1 MKYFI
6 DTEFLEGTQKG
17 IFRDSKPTI
26 DLISIGIVAEDGREY
41 YAISK
46 DFNIKEAW
54 NRYQVDVNMDYK
66 PSVGNCKDG
75 HYNPQFIKTYWLRD
89 NVCRNLFNNET
100 FKFYD
105 SIDTYKEFKN
115 LVKHFGKTN
124 SQIAEEI
131 KKFTHRSNSHLLS
144 DGHRSYPEFYGY
156 YADYDWVVFC
166 WLFGKMIDLPKGFPM
181 FCMDL
186 KQMLE
191 GILDT
196 KASHTFGN
204 DRVIPIPVIKENIRT
219 WLETHPQYPAQVNE
233 HNALEDAKWNKKYY
247 EFLKSL

>member
-1 MKYFI
+1 M
-6 DTEFLEGTQKG
+6 
-17 IFRDSKPTI
+17 
-26 DLISIGIVAEDGREY
+26 
-41 YAISK
+41 
-46 DFNIKEAW
+46 KEAW
-54 NRYQVDVNMDYK
+54 NRYQLDKWM
-66 PSVGNCKDG
+66 
-75 HYNPQFIKTYWLRD
+75 HNPIGPQEYVKNYWLRD

-115 LVKHFGKTN
+115 LVKHFGKSN
-124 SQIAEEI
+124 AQIAEEI
-131 KKFTHRSNSHLLS
+131 VTFTGKHLLCS
-144 DGHRSYPEFYGY
+144 NPLQIEADATPKEFYGY

-166 WLFGKMIDLPKGFPM
+166 WLFGKMMDLPKGFPM
-181 FCMDL
+181 FL

-204 DRVIPIPVIKENIRT
+204 DGIVPIPVIKENIRT
-219 WLETHPQYPAQVNE
+219 WLKTHPQYPAQINE
-233 HNALEDAKWNKKYY
+233 HNALEDARWNKKYY